1 MASDSAADEF
11 LRHYSPVD
19 VETDVS
25 WRTGEIELT
34 ISSYITCDE
43 PPPQLV
49 TSVRALVFHD
59 ESILLM
65 QNVNGSHILPGGR
78 VEDGESQLDALRR
91 ELVEESGVEITGI
104 HPLGF
109 MHLRHTTPKPPNY
122 PYLYPD
128 LFWPI
133 FRAEYDGDSEETPE
147 PDDYELSSEFVP
159 IPDLDRSSLTA
170 AELAYLDHAVES
182 RRKNPA

>member
-1 MASDSAADEF
+1 MVSDPVADEF

-43 PPPQLV
+43 PPSQLV

-65 QNVNGSHILPGGR
+65 QNVNGTHIHPGGR
-78 VEDGESQLDALRR
+78 VEAGESHWDALRR
-91 ELVEESGVEITGI
+91 ELVEGAGVEITGI

-147 PDDYELSSEFVP
+147 PDDYELSSEFVA
-159 IPDLDRSSLTA
+159 IDDLDRSSLTT
-170 AELAYLDHAVES
+170 AELAYLDHALDA
-182 RRKNPA
+182 RRGTLA